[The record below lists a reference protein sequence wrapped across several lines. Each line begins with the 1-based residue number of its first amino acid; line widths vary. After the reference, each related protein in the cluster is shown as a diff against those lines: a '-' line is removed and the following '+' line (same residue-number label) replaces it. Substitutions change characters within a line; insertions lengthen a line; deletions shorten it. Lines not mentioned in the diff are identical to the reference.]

1 VLTTPQHNNSMTNKT
16 KYRKGHYII
25 KKDGEI
31 YHIVKKAMHR
41 TENTWGIYRQSKN
54 EYGDGALYDYMG
66 NKIWVM
72 FGCGSWVDN
81 AYENTYK
88 TLSSA
93 LETLDSVIAYKKSFL
108 R

>member
-1 VLTTPQHNNSMTNKT
+1 MLTTPQHNNSMTNKT

-25 KKDGEI
+25 KKDDEI

-41 TENTWGIYRQSKN
+41 TKNTWWIYRQSKTPN
-54 EYGDGALYDYMG
+54 GDGYLRDYNG
-66 NKIWVM
+66 GEIWVS

-81 AYENTYK
+81 AFDNTYK

-93 LETLDSVIAYKKSFL
+93 VETLDSVIAYKKSFL

>member
-1 VLTTPQHNNSMTNKT
+1 MTNKT

-93 LETLDSVIAYKKSFL
+93 VETLDSVIAYKKSFL